1 MTYEQI
7 QQIDYYLTDIQKL
20 QHSAEPAVE
29 RYLKAKSLDSQISS
43 AVEGYSPKG
52 ISWNTLEV
60 TISLHPSKAESMLQ
74 SYINIMFASLR
85 SVWNAIPNR
94 EKILEVGEDAAI
106 GKSLKVAAKS
116 DKQNFIVNIVN
127 KYSNEI
133 AFSSDVLNMT
143 EKLSSKIE
151 INEQQMHFVY
161 RNVLNELEKYLNLLC
176 ENKPHSGGGGMTT
189 GNIQINN
196 NLIGGNSS
204 ANASANAQVNVD
216 ISVQIE
222 QTIEKVKEACLSP
235 EEEAAILAKLE
246 ELKEISKE
254 KNKRTKWDKVKGV
267 FKWLAE
273 QSLQA
278 ASWIVPL
285 IYSITMGAGV

>member
-7 QQIDYYLTDIQKL
+7 QQIDYYLMDIQKL
-20 QHSAEPAVE
+20 QHLAEPAVE
-29 RYLKAKSLDSQISS
+29 RYPKVKSLDSQISS
-43 AVEGYSPKG
+43 AVKGYSPKG
-52 ISWNTLEV
+52 ISWNTLEF
-60 TISLHPSKAESMLQ
+60 TISLQGSKAESMLQ
-74 SYINIMFASLR
+74 GYINIMLASLR
-85 SVWNAIPNR
+85 SVWNSIPNR
-94 EKILEVGEDAAI
+94 EKILEVGEDANI
-106 GKSLKVAAKS
+106 GKSLNVAGKS
-116 DKQNFIVNIVN
+116 NKQVFIIDIVN
-127 KYSNEI
+127 KYSSEI
-133 AFSSDVLNMT
+133 AFNDDVLNVIK
-143 EKLSSKIE
+143 KLSSKIE
-151 INEQQMHFVY
+151 VDEQQTHLIY

-176 ENKPHSGGGGMTT
+176 ENKPYSGGVGMTT

-196 NLIGGNSS
+196 NLIGGSTS
-204 ANASANAQVNVD
+204 ANASANAQVNVN
-216 ISVQIE
+216 ISVRIE

-254 KNKRTKWDKVKGV
+254 KNKRTKWDKVKGI

-285 IYSITMGAGV
+285 IYSITMGESV